1 MGEIEKTIERLN
13 RVLAEA
19 GFAKVQPHDILREA
33 GGSWYQNVTLTLQ
46 YDKNG
51 NFVVPESGEQLNAS

>member
-19 GFAKVQPHDILREA
+19 GFTKVQPHAALRLDE
-33 GGSWYQNVTLTLQ
+33 GSRHQNVTPTLQ

-51 NFVVPESGEQLNAS
+51 NFVEPESGELLTGS